1 MSAPVISV
9 RGLRKSY
16 GSREAVSGIDL
27 QVEAGEIF
35 AFLGPN
41 GAGKTTTVE
50 ILEGHRVRDAG
61 EVLVLGID
69 PARAGLEWNARI
81 GVMLQTLQVQ
91 PELTVRESLEQFAG
105 YYPSPRPLE
114 ETIELV
120 GLGGER
126 DTRAGRL
133 SGGQQRRLDLA
144 LALIGDPELLF
155 MDEPTTGFD
164 PAARREAWE
173 TIESLRELGKTV
185 FLTTHYMDEAQRLAD
200 RVAIIAAGQI
210 VAEGAPGEL
219 GGDGARARISF
230 RLPAGLS
237 SRDLPPSLA
246 EAEVRGDRVELR
258 SATPLAL
265 LETLATW
272 ARSRAVDVRE
282 LEVRQRSLEDV
293 YLELVAEE

>member
-1 MSAPVISV
+1 MPTAYAPAVNELAIEA

-16 GSREAVSGIDL
+16 GPIEAVKGIGL
-27 QVEAGEIF
+27 EVRTGEVF
-35 AFLGPN
+35 ALLGPN

-50 ILEGHRVRDAG
+50 ILEGHRTRDSG
-61 EVLVLGID
+61 EVSVLGAD
-69 PARAGLEWNARI
+69 PARAGLDWNARI

-105 YYPSPRPLE
+105 YYPRPRPLE

-120 GLGGER
+120 GLHEER

-164 PAARREAWE
+164 PAARQEAWK
-173 TIESLRELGKTV
+173 TIETLRELGTTV

-200 RVAIIAAGQI
+200 RVAIVVAGQI

-219 GGDGARARISF
+219 GGDGAHARVSF
-230 RLPAGLS
+230 RLPADIS
-237 SRDLPPSLA
+237 SQDLPPGLGA
-246 EAEVRGDRVELR
+246 EVEVRGDRVELR
-258 SATPLAL
+258 SETPLAL
-265 LETLATW
+265 LETLAAW
-272 ARSRAVDVRE
+272 
-282 LEVRQRSLEDV
+282 
-293 YLELVAEE
+293 